1 MRAFLLACLAIVI
14 IGAGGYFFV
23 NSMQEPSGVAYTT
36 TGARINTSWAWRS
49 TGIKEPVTASEECD
63 MRKPWGWI
71 FVDFGKP
78 RRESAVCRISQ

>member
-14 IGAGGYFFV
+14 IGAGGYLFV
-23 NSMQEPSGVAYTT
+23 NSMQEPSGVAYSTD
-36 TGARINTSWAWRS
+36 GARITASWSWRS
-49 TGIKEPVTASEECD
+49 TGIKEPVTAREECE

-78 RRESAVCRISQ
+78 RGESAVCRISQ